1 MSQSTSGAESADSTS
16 GGRWVVTGAAG
27 MLGQD
32 VLAVLKDAGI
42 AATALRRTD
51 LDITDPAAV
60 RAAVEGAAVVV
71 NCAAWTDVDGAE
83 SAEEAATAVNGTGV
97 RVLAEACAAAGARL
111 LHVSTDY
118 VLPGDAE
125 QPYAED
131 SATGPV
137 NAYGRSK
144 LAGEQAV
151 AELLPQHGYVVR
163 TAWLYGEHGPN
174 FVATMLKLAAQRD
187 TLDVVDDQ
195 HGQPTWSRALAGR
208 LVELGQAALAGRAPG
223 GVYHGTAS
231 GRTTWFGLAR
241 ETYRLSGLDPE
252 RIRPTDSSAFVRPAV
267 RPAFSV
273 LAHDRWAEAGLPPLA
288 DWREQLAGALA
299 LPAFAAPEGAD
310 RDGTAG

>member
-1 MSQSTSGAESADSTS
+1 
-16 GGRWVVTGAAG
+16 

-42 AATALRRTD
+42 EAEGLRRTD
-51 LDITDPAAV
+51 LDITDPASV

-83 SAEEAATAVNGTGV
+83 TAEEAATAVNGTGV

-118 VLPGDAE
+118 VLPGDAS

-131 SATGPV
+131 AATGPV

-144 LAGEQAV
+144 LVGEQAV
-151 AELLPQHGYVVR
+151 AELLPQDGYVVR

-195 HGQPTWSRALAGR
+195 HGQPTWSYALARR
-208 LVELGQAALAGRAPG
+208 LVELGTAALDGRAPG

-252 RIRPTDSSAFVRPAV
+252 RIRPTDSTAFVRPAV

-273 LAHDRWAEAGLPPLA
+273 LAHERWARAGLAPLA
-288 DWREQLAGALA
+288 DWREQLAEALTRPSFEA
-299 LPAFAAPEGAD
+299 PAGAD
-310 RDGTAG
+310 RRGSAE

>member
-1 MSQSTSGAESADSTS
+1 
-16 GGRWVVTGAAG
+16 

-32 VLAVLKDAGI
+32 VLAVLKDSGTEAAGLGR
-42 AATALRRTD
+42 AD

-60 RAAVEGAAVVV
+60 RAAVEGVAVVV

-83 SAEEAATAVNGTGV
+83 TAEEAATAVNGTAV

-111 LHVSTDY
+111 VHVSTDY
-118 VLPGDAE
+118 VLPGDAA
-125 QPYAED
+125 QPYREDAE
-131 SATGPV
+131 TGPV

-151 AELLPQHGYVVR
+151 AELLPQDGYVVR

-195 HGQPTWSRALAGR
+195 HGQPTWSYALARR

-241 ETYRLSGLDPE
+241 ESYRLSGLDPE
-252 RIRPTDSSAFVRPAV
+252 RIRPTDSAAFVRPAV

-273 LAHDRWAEAGLPPLA
+273 LAHDRWAEAGLAPLA
-288 DWREQLAGALA
+288 DWQEQLAEALGTPVFTELA
-299 LPAFAAPEGAD
+299 TRA
-310 RDGTAG
+310 RDGRTG